1 MSALLLLDPVPLPDG
16 LSIPAEDWRE
26 PPISV
31 RPQVRSLLKQG
42 EVLAARLNRD
52 SSNSSRPPSTESLSK
67 KRQRRVPAVERRKPG
82 ANPGPPG
89 PHQGLVE
96 PTASVA
102 LLPEAWTCGAQR
114 GAALPLSPTPQ
125 GMA

>member
-1 MSALLLLDPVPLPDG
+1 VLYRRIAKADQLD
-16 LSIPAEDWRE
+16 
-26 PPISV
+26 
-31 RPQVRSLLKQG
+31 Q
-42 EVLAARLNRD
+42 
-52 SSNSSRPPSTESLSK
+52 PS
-67 KRQRRVPAVERRKPG
+67 
-82 ANPGPPG
+82 